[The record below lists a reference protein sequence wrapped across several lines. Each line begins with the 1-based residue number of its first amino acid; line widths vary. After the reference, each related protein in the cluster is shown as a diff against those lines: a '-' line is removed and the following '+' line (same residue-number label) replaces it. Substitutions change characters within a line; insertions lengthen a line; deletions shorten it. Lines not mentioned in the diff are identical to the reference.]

1 MFDAVIVGGGLAG
14 LYTAF
19 RLPPTARV
27 AIVEREATLG
37 GRARVQ
43 QFAGATVPSGAGIG
57 RKAKDVRLQA
67 LAAALNVPV
76 TEFPVVHTYARGL
89 HCTDASEMFGAV
101 KAAWQ
106 QQRQRQRQRQ
116 DQRQGGDRDAA
127 QPPVTFAAFAKSVL
141 GAEAYARFVTCSG
154 FTDYER
160 ADAADVVFNYGFED
174 NSGMWTGLAVPWAK
188 LIEALRK
195 HLVSHRNCVIV
206 SPCAATKVLWSHL
219 RGAFGVA
226 VTEASGRHGF
236 LRARAVVLATDIHT
250 VRALLPNQPLY
261 RHVHS
266 QPFTRLYAEFRGR
279 SAKVM
284 QAAIKGVTAVPGPL
298 QKIIRMTDTVFMV
311 AYADNASA
319 VDVARRVGNPQ
330 AIAHLLE
337 DSLGLAR
344 NSLTIHRLRD
354 IYFRAGT
361 HYNDPGLAVHPAF
374 SRDAL
379 QCPHPGLFVVG
390 EAVAVH
396 QGWVEGALESVD
408 AVLPRLD
415 SWIAA
420 HGAGART
427 RVSMPEN

>member
-14 LYTAF
+14 LYAAF
-19 RLPPTARV
+19 CLAPTARV

-43 QFAGATVPSGAGIG
+43 HFAGTTVPTGAGIG

-67 LAAALNVPV
+67 LAASLKVPL
-76 TEFPVVHTYARGL
+76 TEFPVVHTYARDL
-89 HCTDASEMFGAV
+89 HCTDAQDVFGAV

-106 QQRQRQRQRQ
+106 R
-116 DQRQGGDRDAA
+116 DRDRDQSAA
-127 QPPVTFAAFAKSVL
+127 PSPKTFAAFAQSVL
-141 GAEAYARFVTCSG
+141 GAETYARFVACSG

-160 ADAADVVFNYGFED
+160 ADAEDVLFNYGFED
-174 NSGMWTGLAVPWAK
+174 NSGTWTGLGVPWAK

-195 HLVSHRNCVIV
+195 HVGARRGCVIV
-206 SPCAATKVLWSHL
+206 PRCTATKLLWSH
-219 RGAFGVA
+219 RCGAYGV
-226 VTEASGRHGF
+226 VVSEASGRRGF

-250 VRALLPNQPLY
+250 VRALLPDQPLY

-266 QPFTRLYAEFRGR
+266 QPFTRLYAQFRGH

-284 QAAIKGVTAVPGPL
+284 QAAIKGVTAVAGPL

-319 VDVARRVGNPQ
+319 EAVRRDARDPTAIARR
-330 AIAHLLE
+330 LE
-337 DSLGLAR
+337 DALRLPR
-344 NSLTIHRLRD
+344 NSLTIHRLKD
-354 IYFRAGT
+354 IYFQAGT
-361 HYNDPGLAVHPAF
+361 HYNDPGLAVHPGF

-379 QCPHPGLFVVG
+379 QSPRPGLFVIG

-408 AVLPRLD
+408 AVLPRLQ
-415 SWIAA
+415 SWVAA
-420 HGAGART
+420 HGADA
-427 RVSMPEN
+427 RVSMAEKLMWGRDKQHL